1 MVTIARK
8 SPVNDPRRSPVQ
20 FVKGIINKGRRTP
33 TKELDNRSN
42 PGIDIFCDESIAPQV
57 KSVRT
62 NNSRRNEQVAAPG
75 SPSKRRSQRI
85 ERNRQRV
92 IVENA
97 STNKP
102 KSRDRLPEYSNI
114 PGASFIKTTRSPQT
128 TPSRDQS
135 RSPVIHVVETKSL
148 SPRPAKSR
156 HSTTKRAHE
165 RRKSQR
171 EGSPTSVME
180 KALDRGRRQQKFI
193 TRPEDEQYDNAS
205 NSILANGPPASAV
218 LTAAQEKSKE
228 SAENETKRVSWH
240 RGVKPCDDESS
251 NDGTYDDMTVDTA
264 VSYCV
269 CACPPLAS
277 PQGTYSQPSQCY
289 SLFQHIDDR
298 SI

>member
-180 KALDRGRRQQKFI
+180 KLWIAAVNRNSSRDLRMSNTIMLPIVFSPMARQHQLFSQPPKRRARS
-193 TRPEDEQYDNAS
+193 RP
-205 NSILANGPPASAV
+205 
-218 LTAAQEKSKE
+218 K
-228 SAENETKRVSWH
+228 TKRS
-240 RGVKPCDDESS
+240 E
-251 NDGTYDDMTVDTA
+251 
-264 VSYCV
+264 
-269 CACPPLAS
+269 
-277 PQGTYSQPSQCY
+277 
-289 SLFQHIDDR
+289 
-298 SI
+298 